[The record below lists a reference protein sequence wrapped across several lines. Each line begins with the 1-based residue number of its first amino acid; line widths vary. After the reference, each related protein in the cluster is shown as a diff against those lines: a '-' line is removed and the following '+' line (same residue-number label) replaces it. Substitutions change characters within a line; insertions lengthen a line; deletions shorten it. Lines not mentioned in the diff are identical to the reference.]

1 MSYLV
6 LARKWRPK
14 SLDDLIGQEHVTTTL
29 KNAIKNQKIAHAYI
43 FSGPRGVGKTSTA
56 RILAKALNCEFS
68 PDIEK
73 CNNDHYCSFCKEID
87 DGKSLDVLEIDAASH
102 TSVNDIRELIENVKY
117 LPTSG
122 KCKIYIIDE
131 THMLSQS
138 AFNALL
144 KTLEEPPSHVY
155 FILATTEVHKI
166 PMTILSRCQR
176 FEFKRVSV
184 EDIKRRL
191 QYLASNEKIIVDDQ
205 TLYIIAQEADGS
217 LRDAISLF
225 DQLIATFGENISYD
239 DSVKILGILE
249 RSIIFNTLKAILN
262 TDPKLCIELLHE
274 VLTKGIN
281 PKRFSELLLKTIRNC
296 LFLKICGKDILYDL
310 SDDDKN
316 ELAKIIKDE
325 NKESLEIIFN
335 NMLLGAESIQKSP
348 YPQLSLESTL
358 IKLCLLERSIPI
370 EQIIDKIQTLSNEL
384 GGKKNTT
391 DNRKPDLQTQRS
403 INIDNKEDK
412 TKQIP
417 DNDYQKSA
425 DQFIDYISSKKRIT
439 AKHIK
444 QGQVSLD
451 KSNLVITFD
460 SPSLHSDY
468 LLLDE
473 TKENIKQLGKEFFS
487 KEINIKVFINSK
499 NINIKEEIPRKKND
513 KVDMKKN
520 EALQYA
526 IDIFGGTLVGI
537 KNKKRSKL

>member
-14 SLDDLIGQEHVTTTL
+14 SLNDLIGQEHITTTL

-73 CNNDHYCSFCKEID
+73 CNNDHYCGFCKEID

-144 KTLEEPPSHVY
+144 KTLEEPPPHVY

-191 QYLASNEKIIVDDQ
+191 QYLASREKIIVDDQ
-205 TLYIIAQEADGS
+205 TLYIIAQESDGS
-217 LRDAISLF
+217 LRDAISLL
-225 DQLIATFGENISYD
+225 DQLVATFGENIKYD

-249 RSIIFNTLKAILN
+249 RSIVFNTLKAILDN
-262 TDPKLCIELLHE
+262 DPKLCIELLGE

-281 PKRFSELLLKTIRNC
+281 PKRFSELLLKIIRNC

-325 NKESLEIIFN
+325 NKEGLEIIFN

-358 IKLCLLERSIPI
+358 IKLCLLDQSIPI

-391 DNRKPDLQTQRS
+391 DNRRPDLQTQQS
-403 INIDNKEDK
+403 INIYNKEDK

-425 DQFIDYISSKKRIT
+425 DQFIDYISSKKKIT

-487 KEINIKVFINSK
+487 KEINIKVFVNSK
-499 NINIKEEIPRKKND
+499 NIKEEIPRKKND